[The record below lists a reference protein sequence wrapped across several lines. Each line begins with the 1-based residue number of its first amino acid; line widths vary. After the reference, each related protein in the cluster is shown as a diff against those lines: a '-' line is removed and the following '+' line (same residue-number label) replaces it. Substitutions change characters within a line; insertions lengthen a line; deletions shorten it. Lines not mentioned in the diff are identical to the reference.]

1 MVDRDLKT
9 ALSSAGQKISMQWK
23 IPVPAGLSR
32 QSPSQV
38 RDGGEH
44 ISSTGPRMAGQCYR
58 ICSLMVR

>member
-1 MVDRDLKT
+1 MVDRDLKI
-9 ALSSAGQKISMQWK
+9 ALSSAGQKMSVRWK

-44 ISSTGPRMAGQCYR
+44 ISSTGPRMAG
-58 ICSLMVR
+58 